1 MKKIDSK
8 ILPVY
13 IFMIFYVIF
22 STFVSF
28 GKSVEVYTY
37 IINPIVWGILFI
49 LCFIYY
55 KNNPLRF
62 RAKNDKVQT
71 IFIFILLYLIIYFSL
86 GLFFGYQRS
95 PYSHSLNGYIKNFI
109 AFFMVVFF
117 REFIRSIFMNNCSKS
132 KLIYAITILL
142 FILVEINFN
151 TLSSAF
157 LSGAEAFKYC
167 CSVLIPLIV
176 KNLLLSY
183 LVVISGHRASMAYT
197 LPLVFSNIILPIF
210 PALDWFMI
218 ALCELLLCLCIFINV
233 SRIHEKK
240 TLHLSKRILRKSSPF
255 KKIPTIVLVLLFVLF
270 VAGFF
275 KYVPVAV
282 MSNSMYDLIERGDV
296 VIVSKLSQDELYV
309 LKVGDIIQY
318 KLDNS
323 FVIHRIIHIDK
334 KNGNLIFTTKG
345 DNNSAPDNKKV
356 TESQIIGIVKLK
368 VPKVGYPSVFL
379 NEFFQKTKPDVE
391 T

>member
-183 LVVISGHRASMAYT
+183 LVVISGYRASMAYT
-197 LPLVFSNIILPIF
+197 LPLVFFNIILPIF

-282 MSNSMYDLIERGDV
+282 MSNSMYDLIERGDA
-296 VIVSKLSQDELYV
+296 VIVSKLSQDELHV

-334 KNGNLIFTTKG
+334 KNGNLIFTTK
-345 DNNSAPDNKKV
+345 
-356 TESQIIGIVKLK
+356 
-368 VPKVGYPSVFL
+368 
-379 NEFFQKTKPDVE
+379 
-391 T
+391 